1 MIMTLCQIKYRYLPS
16 NTSTGGGLTEM
27 SYKITNNLLIYTI
40 IFTLIVV
47 VNINVYYHD
56 IWLNNPI
63 LNKFIFLISTWSYMY
78 YLVQ

>member
-1 MIMTLCQIKYRYLPS
+1 MIMTLCQIKYRYLHS
-16 NTSTGGGLTEM
+16 NTSTGGLTEM
-27 SYKITNNLLIYTI
+27 SYKIIHNLLIYTI

-63 LNKFIFLISTWSYMY
+63 LNKLIFSISTWSYMY

>member
-1 MIMTLCQIKYRYLPS
+1 MIMTLCQIKYRYLHS
-16 NTSTGGGLTEM
+16 NTSTRGLSEM
-27 SYKITNNLLIYTI
+27 SYKIIHNLLIYTI

-63 LNKFIFLISTWSYMY
+63 LNKLIFLISTWSYMY

>member
-16 NTSTGGGLTEM
+16 NTSTGGLTEM
-27 SYKITNNLLIYTI
+27 SYKIINNLLIYTI

>member
-1 MIMTLCQIKYRYLPS
+1 
-16 NTSTGGGLTEM
+16 M
-27 SYKITNNLLIYTI
+27 SYKIIHNLLIYTI